1 LLSKKIE
8 KRDNLKYDFEIISP
22 VTNISVF
29 TYKYVS
35 SR

>member
-1 LLSKKIE
+1 MAQKIE
-8 KRDNLKYDFEIISP
+8 KRDNLKYNFEIISP